1 MNFPD
6 DDDGDELRRS
16 ADGGSLA
23 VKTMDE
29 HRSAVRMFGEF
40 IGAEFPVKSF
50 ESKDFIAYKQALLQT
65 PTRYTLRFPGLT
77 LPQAIKANLKRAEP
91 YETLDPHTI
100 NTKWLSHLSGILKW
114 AVLNGFIA
122 LNPAHGV
129 KVETGKKGH
138 REPSRLPF
146 DKVEMQKIFGHAMFA
161 DPAGYE
167 TRQWAVLLA
176 LYTGARSS
184 SEIARIK
191 LAYIYE
197 EQGVQVINLSGASK
211 NIQSKRL
218 VPIHHDLIKL
228 GLLDY
233 AKGLAVA
240 GQARLFPDWEPEDK
254 VNRWF
259 LRSFLPS
266 LGINDKHKVFHSF
279 RHNLKT
285 ELVFR
290 V

>member
-1 MNFPD
+1 
-6 DDDGDELRRS
+6 
-16 ADGGSLA
+16 
-23 VKTMDE
+23 
-29 HRSAVRMFGEF
+29 
-40 IGAEFPVKSF
+40 
-50 ESKDFIAYKQALLQT
+50 
-65 PTRYTLRFPGLT
+65 
-77 LPQAIKANLKRAEP
+77 
-91 YETLDPHTI
+91 
-100 NTKWLSHLSGILKW
+100 
-114 AVLNGFIA
+114 
-122 LNPAHGV
+122 
-129 KVETGKKGH
+129 
-138 REPSRLPF
+138 
-146 DKVEMQKIFGHAMFA
+146 MFA

-233 AKGLAVA
+233 AKGLAA
-240 GQARLFPDWEPEDK
+240 TGQARLFPDWEPEYK

-259 LRSFLPS
+259 LRTFLPR
-266 LGINDKHKVFHSF
+266 LGIDDERIHAGAQGNVDVTTSTIVDADLMDVFHRAPASRGAKSPTEGPRQETRSRDHF
-279 RHNLKT
+279 RD
-285 ELVFR
+285 R
-290 V
+290 VVGCVVIRDPLL